1 MSTIVDT
8 SPFDEASE
16 MYWEWREFCL
26 AVQDASDRWARAS
39 SEDAAAAFDE
49 YRRVLDLEERVAVE
63 YAALVQ
69 RLG

>member
-1 MSTIVDT
+1 
-8 SPFDEASE
+8 
-16 MYWEWREFCL
+16 MYWGWREFCL
-26 AVQDASDRWARAS
+26 AVQDAYDRWARAS